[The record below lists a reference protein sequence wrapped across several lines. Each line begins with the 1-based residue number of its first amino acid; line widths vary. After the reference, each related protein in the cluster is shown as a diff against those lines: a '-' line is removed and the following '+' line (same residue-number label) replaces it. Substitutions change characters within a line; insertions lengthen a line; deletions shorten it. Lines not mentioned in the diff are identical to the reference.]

1 LLAWLLL
8 QLDNWSSGSS
18 TKLEI
23 KLPVPA
29 GQLDLAQLLVKGMY
43 QAQPTVAE
51 ELSHSQL
58 LQLLLLA
65 DRFEVPK
72 VQAAVLAV
80 FTAIQA
86 EQLEWKTALVLLD
99 LPFSCAQQPEFA
111 GIQQLAVQRLQQQ
124 VGDLELAWNDE
135 QSKQQL
141 LQLPFCALLQLLQHN
156 QTRVASENTVVFTV
170 QQWYQQQPARQR
182 QQGQLQ
188 QLLQEVRIRHC
199 TPYYVSTVMTQCPL
213 VSSCFSTLELG
224 LARECCTADGFE
236 DLQEGRSP
244 VLQQYPAWS
253 ADKRPASGMQQQ
265 VVWRLPLS
273 ELQAA
278 VKKHLDDPD
287 PEAASAV
294 VNTRSCLLQ
303 GQHCRVY
310 VRCGSSGR
318 PAVLPG
324 RWVRVQLALLLTK
337 GAVRRVRFQVTAEAA
352 TPAGEHIV
360 RGPDTAVFAST
371 AITCEPYM
379 GYVITKLDGSSWQ
392 QIEQDLRQQQLVH
405 AAGGGCDEPHLLLKV
420 EILEMS

>member
-23 KLPVPA
+23 QLPVPA
-29 GQLDLAQLLVKGMY
+29 RQLDLAQLLVKGMY

-58 LQLLLLA
+58 LQLLLLS

-86 EQLEWKTALVLLD
+86 EQLEWVTALELLD
-99 LPFSCAQQPEFA
+99 LPSSCAQQPEFA

-135 QSKQQL
+135 QSRQQL
-141 LQLPFCALLQLLQHN
+141 LQLPFHALLQLLQHD
-156 QTRVASENTVVFTV
+156 QTRIASENTVVFTV
-170 QQWYQQQPARQR
+170 QHRYEQQPARQR
-182 QQGQLQ
+182 RQGQLQ
-188 QLLQEVRIRHC
+188 QLLQEVRMRHC

-224 LARECCTADGFE
+224 LARECCTADGFKM
-236 DLQEGRSP
+236 LQEGSSP
-244 VLQQYPAWS
+244 VLQQYPSWS
-253 ADKRPASGMQQQ
+253 ADKRPASAMQQQ

-278 VKKHLDDPD
+278 VKKHLDYPD
-287 PEAASAV
+287 PEAVSAV
-294 VNTRSCLLQ
+294 GHGKSCLLQ
-303 GQHCRVY
+303 GQLCCVF
-310 VRCGSSGR
+310 VRCGLSGR
-318 PAVLPG
+318 PTVLPG
-324 RWVRVQLALLLTK
+324 RWLRVELTLLLTE
-337 GAVRRVRFQVTAEAA
+337 GAVRRVMLQVSAEAA
-352 TPAGEHIV
+352 APAGEHIV
-360 RGPDTAVFAST
+360 RGPDTAVFAGT
-371 AITCEPYM
+371 AEGCEPYM
-379 GYVITKLDGSSWQ
+379 GYVITELGGSSWQ

-420 EILEMS
+420 EILEML